1 MTPKQPLTVS
11 MKLTL
16 GFGIA
21 LLMMLILTVISV
33 HRMNF
38 INETLTEI
46 TDVNSVKQRYAIDFR
61 GSVHDRGIAIRDVV
75 LARSSDEVDELVNL
89 INNLDASYQ
98 KSAKQMTLSLSDNME
113 MSSTEIAIFDAI
125 KEVEAASLPLITQV
139 IQYKKS
145 NDIEKATDILLND
158 VSPAIAEWL
167 EVINE
172 FIDYEEAEN
181 QIATPKAR
189 AVASSFQLWMMSL
202 TAIAVII
209 STAVAY
215 LISHNLKKS
224 LGGEPQAASD
234 VVAHIARGDLS
245 GSIDSHYQDSMMSSV
260 ALMQGKLKQTVTGIT
275 NASMELSEKAMMV
288 CMGSQKA
295 LSASEKQTE
304 ITINASHSLTQMD
317 ESINSIAEIVKQ
329 TDENSTLTFNLS
341 EQGSASVIEVAKE
354 IEKISETVKASA
366 GQVSILQE
374 RVLAIGNIVNVI
386 REIADQTNL
395 LALNA
400 AIEAARAGETG
411 RGFAVVADEVRQLAQ
426 RTGTATGE
434 IEDMINKVQEDTQAT
449 VLAMETTV
457 PQVETGLTL
466 TKEANDLLDNIQ
478 AQAKDSLTKIREV
491 VNATNI
497 QVTTIADIS
506 HSMEEIADMSKQT
519 NTSLQN
525 NATAATSLEN
535 LSAELKAQVSY
546 FKL

>member
-341 EQGSASVIEVAKE
+341 KQGSASVIEVAKE